1 MYVFVYTA
9 NIQTYF
15 LKNKL
20 LFIINV
26 SFMEISK
33 SDEKFTPTVD
43 WITEKYFELNEWLFN
58 GRLGNC
64 LFEIYT
70 TGEGMETSLGHFR
83 FTGRGVKYN
92 KRTRQMYYTDY
103 GQEKKIDADN
113 FVYYAKPMIG
123 LNGNYKRTEYM
134 WLNTLAHEMCH
145 YYTYMGGRRP
155 VQAHGIDFRQI
166 ASIVGIRSNG
176 IFNIKRICDAENVG
190 ELDEKIAARRQ
201 KREENKKSKMTALL
215 AFRTNG
221 DVQLITTTNQKLIDV
236 VIANNNKPV
245 CKRILATNDKSYI
258 EYLWGEGYKHNM
270 SPSKSGTNYKYW
282 SVQGEDLVDEIKNY
296 DFTVLRGEPMNE
308 TYQFTNE
315 DIKLM
320 VEMVLDKLKGEDN
333 LIDITPDMILSDD
346 FGLEQ

>member
-1 MYVFVYTA
+1 MFFVYTA

-43 WITEKYFELNEWLFN
+43 WITEKYFDLNEWLFN
-58 GRLGNC
+58 SRLGNC

-123 LNGNYKRTEYM
+123 LNGNYKRTEHM
-134 WLNTLAHEMCH
+134 WLNTLVHEMCH
-145 YYTYMGGRRP
+145 YYTYMGGRVP
-155 VQAHGIDFRQI
+155 IQAHGIEFRQI

-176 IFNIKRICDAENVG
+176 IFDIKRLCDAENTG
-190 ELDEKIAARRQ
+190 ELDGKIAAKRQ
-201 KREENKKSKMTALL
+201 ARDDIKKNNMTALFIFMKNREIRL
-215 AFRTNG
+215 
-221 DVQLITTTNQKLIDV
+221 VTTTKQSLIDEIV
-236 VIANNNKPV
+236 SESNGLLCKKIVATSDANF
-245 CKRILATNDKSYI
+245 I
-258 EYLWGEGYKHNM
+258 EYLWSLGYKKNMLTYRYWPLKDNSILDELKKYKTETIKSYENM
-270 SPSKSGTNYKYW
+270 SENIQLTMEDINFMVENALNKILGKEN
-282 SVQGEDLVDEIKNY
+282 DLV
-296 DFTVLRGEPMNE
+296 
-308 TYQFTNE
+308 
-315 DIKLM
+315 
-320 VEMVLDKLKGEDN
+320 
-333 LIDITPDMILSDD
+333 DITPDMILSDD
-346 FGLEQ
+346 GGLME

>member
-1 MYVFVYTA
+1 M
-9 NIQTYF
+9 
-15 LKNKL
+15 K
-20 LFIINV
+20 
-26 SFMEISK
+26 ISN

-43 WITEKYFELNEWLFN
+43 WIADKYFELNEWLFN

-64 LFEIYT
+64 LFEVFT
-70 TGEGMETSLGHFR
+70 RGEGMETSLGHFR
-83 FTGRGVKYN
+83 FTGRGIKYSE
-92 KRTRQMYYTDY
+92 RTGQMYYCPDY
-103 GQEKKIDADN
+103 GQKEKIDANN
-113 FVYYAKPMIG
+113 FALYIKPMIG

-134 WLNTLAHEMCH
+134 WLNTLVHEMCH

-155 VQAHGIDFRQI
+155 VKAHGIDFRQI

-201 KREENKKSKMTALL
+201 KREENKKSKMTAILV
-215 AFRTNG
+215 FRTNG

-236 VIANNNKPV
+236 VIANNNKPI

-270 SPSKSGTNYKYW
+270 SPSKSGTKYKYW
-282 SVQGEDLVDEIKNY
+282 PVQGEDLVDEIKNY

-308 TYQFTNE
+308 TYQFTNK

-346 FGLEQ
+346 SGLME